1 MRRKII
7 ASIVIL
13 LCIAAVATC
22 LAYSFIADMHSI
34 ALGLGAVAAFLVMLK
49 AISVFCEN

>member
-1 MRRKII
+1 MRRKLFALII
-7 ASIVIL
+7 IL
-13 LCIAAVATC
+13 ICIAAVAMC
-22 LAYSFIADMHSI
+22 LAYSFIADIHSI